1 MGSVF
6 LCQFGIDQQFIFS
19 GILLNPQINWV
30 SLEEENLS
38 IFTCIWNENHEN
50 SQMKMFL
57 LRWVCPLQQTNE
69 KENYVLER
77 EQVIFADDGS

>member
-1 MGSVF
+1 M
-6 LCQFGIDQQFIFS
+6 
-19 GILLNPQINWV
+19 
-30 SLEEENLS
+30 S